1 MEAYPEL
8 HRSGR
13 VGGDSGRAGS
23 TGEVDPPDLMPAP
36 AAVCPSVE
44 GAEPGRLTG
53 AGGDRGPQKYRRA
66 GRGHASRY
74 RPEASPGAVADTG
87 DEREGLLVREVAPER
102 RAPRPRDVAPAP
114 AIRSRVAGP
123 ARVGDGGLER
133 RLRALQRC
141 VADRGIVEPH
151 RVEAAAAGSLAPTAA
166 DPVARKDAHAPERVA
181 EVGARGSPAGGVVR
195 A

>member
-1 MEAYPEL
+1 MPEAMRPPEARLSDQDARRRRSAGKPTAIRDEADTEL

-13 VGGDSGRAGS
+13 VAGDSGRAGS

-102 RAPRPRDVAPAP
+102 RAPRPRDVVPAP

-133 RLRALQRC
+133 RLRALHRC
-141 VADRGIVEPH
+141 VADLRVVEPH
-151 RVEAAAAGSLAPTAA
+151 RG
-166 DPVARKDAHAPERVA
+166 
-181 EVGARGSPAGGVVR
+181 
-195 A
+195 